1 MNKIKKTD
9 HFYLID
15 GSGYIF
21 RAYYALPPLSRKSDG
36 LPTGAVN
43 GFCSMLFKLL
53 EDSKS
58 KDNKEKPTH
67 FAVIFDSARKNFR
80 NEIYSEYKA
89 NRAEAPDDLVPQFE
103 YIRKSV
109 DAFNLPSVE
118 LLNYEA
124 DDLIAT
130 YVEQILNEGAKVT
143 IVSSDKDLMQLYKKN
158 VRIYDPMKNKFILP
172 EDILNK
178 FGVKPDKI
186 IDVQALAGDS
196 SDNVPGVP
204 GIGVKTA
211 AELINRYG
219 SLEKLFEKAK
229 EIKQNKRRET
239 IIKNKN
245 KAVISKKLVTLKNDV
260 PIEKKIEKF
269 ALKKID
275 KNKLYN
281 YLREM
286 EFNRLLSSVISTYGE
301 LDFADLSENENSN
314 KKINKQKEIN
324 NKNYFLIKNEAEID
338 QWMNDAEE
346 YGEIAIDTETSSLDP
361 HQADLI
367 GISLSTKIGKA
378 CYIPIGH
385 NNSLCLKK
393 TNVIKKIKPTLED
406 KSIKKIGQNIKFDFI
421 VLYRHG
427 IQMNSMEDTMLM
439 SYVLD
444 AGKNRHNMD
453 LLSEIHLN
461 HKTISFKDLV
471 GSGKK
476 KITFGEVE
484 IEKAMQYAAEDADIT
499 FRLYK
504 IFKENLK
511 NEKLTNI
518 YEVFE
523 KPLIKILAFM
533 EIYGIKIDSNFL
545 KNLSEKFE
553 EKINELQKKIF
564 KISKKEFNIGSTKQ
578 LGEIMYNEL
587 KIASLKKTKKGSFA
601 TSANVLEDLAYKGH
615 ELPKL
620 VLDWRQ
626 LSKLKNTYS
635 DSLPEY
641 VNPETRRVH
650 TSFLLAATT
659 TGRLASSDPNLQN
672 IPIKSEDG
680 KNIRKAFI
688 AEKENILISADYNQI
703 EMRILAD
710 LADVKEL
717 KKAFK
722 NNEDIHTLTASQVFN
737 LDIKKVN
744 QDIRRKAKAINFGI
758 IYGISQYGLAK
769 QIMVTNN
776 EAEEFL
782 NSYFLKFPEIKEYMN
797 DTIKFCRKNGYVSN
811 IFGRKTHI
819 RGINDKNYNVR
830 NFQERAAINAPIQ
843 GSASE
848 IMRLAMIR
856 LSKRFSDIKDIKTKM
871 LLQIH
876 DELIFEVPKIELEKI
891 SHLIKEEMTS
901 VAKSDLHSF
910 SIPLTVDINSGENWG
925 ILH

>member
-1 MNKIKKTD
+1 MSSMKKKD

-21 RAYYALPPLSRKSDG
+21 RAYYALPPLTRKSDG
-36 LPTGAVN
+36 LPTGAVS
-43 GFCSMLFKLL
+43 GFCNMLNKLL
-53 EDSKS
+53 QDSKS
-58 KDNKEKPTH
+58 DDNNLKPTH

-80 NEIYSEYKA
+80 NDIYPDYKA
-89 NRAEAPDDLVPQFE
+89 NRSDAPDDLIPQFE

-109 DAFNLPSVE
+109 IAFNLPSVE
-118 LLNYEA
+118 LINYEA

-130 YVEQILNEGAKVT
+130 YTEQVLIKGGKVT
-143 IVSSDKDLMQLYKKN
+143 IVSSDKDFMQLYKKD
-158 VRIYDPMKNKFILP
+158 VRIYDPMKNKFITP
-172 EDILNK
+172 EDINNK
-178 FGVKPDKI
+178 FGVEPKKV

-204 GIGVKTA
+204 GIGIKTA
-211 AELINRYG
+211 AELINQYG
-219 SLEKLFEKAK
+219 TLEELLKKAH

-245 KAVISKKLVTLKNDV
+245 KAIISKKLVTLKKDV
-260 PIEKKIEKF
+260 PVKEKLNEFI
-269 ALKKID
+269 LKEID
-275 KNKLYN
+275 KDKLYN

-286 EFNRLLSSVISTYGE
+286 EFNRLLSLTISNYGE
-301 LDFADLSENENSN
+301 PDLAGNKKNENFNEKQKS
-314 KKINKQKEIN
+314 INK
-324 NKNYFLIKNEAEID
+324 KNYFLIKNEKEID
-338 QWMNDAEE
+338 EWIREAEE
-346 YGEIAIDTETSSLDP
+346 SGELAIDTETSSLDA

-385 NNSLCLKK
+385 KSGDCLKK
-393 TNVIKKIKPTLED
+393 INVIKKLKPLLED
-406 KSIKKIGQNIKFDFI
+406 KSVKKIGQNIKFDFI
-421 VLYRHG
+421 VLYKQG
-427 IQMNSMEDTMLM
+427 IEMNSMEDTMLM

-453 LLSEIHLN
+453 ILSEIHLS

-476 KITFGEVE
+476 QINFSEVE
-484 IEKAMQYAAEDADIT
+484 INQAMEYAAEDADIT
-499 FRLYK
+499 YRLYK
-504 IFKENLK
+504 IFTKNLN

-518 YEVFE
+518 YEIFE

-533 EIYGIKIDSNFL
+533 EIHGVKIDNKFL
-545 KNLSEKFE
+545 KDLSKKFE
-553 EKINELQKKIF
+553 KKISNLEKKIF
-564 KISKKEFNIGSTKQ
+564 KISKKEFNIASTKQ

-601 TSANVLEDLAYKGH
+601 TSASVLEDLAFKGH

-620 VLDWRQ
+620 ILDWRQ
-626 LSKLKNTYS
+626 VSKLKNTYS
-635 DSLPEY
+635 DSLPEHI
-641 VNPETRRVH
+641 NPNTNRVH

-680 KNIRKAFI
+680 KDIRKAFI
-688 AEKENILISADYNQI
+688 AERGHTLVSADYNQI

-737 LDIKKVN
+737 LDIKKVDQN
-744 QDIRRKAKAINFGI
+744 IRRKAKAINFGI

-769 QIMVTNN
+769 QIMVSIN

-782 NSYFLKFPEIKEYMN
+782 TSYFLKFPEIKEYMN
-797 DTIKFCRKNGYVSN
+797 STIKFCRKSGYVNN
-811 IFGRKTHI
+811 IFGRRTHI
-819 RGINDKNYNVR
+819 NGINDKNYNVR

-856 LSKRFSDIKDIKTKM
+856 LVKRFKSLKDVKSKI

-876 DELIFEVPKIELEKI
+876 DELIFEVPNVEIKEICNVV
-891 SHLIKEEMTS
+891 KEEMIS
-901 VAKSDLHSF
+901 VAKSDLHAF
-910 SIPLTVDINSGENWG
+910 SIPLTVDINSGDNWG